1 MHQVKY
7 DMPDAQCSLE
17 YILEQVIHG
26 TEVIIVR
33 NGIEVARVTVMEGL
47 NKRGTTLMTTPYEHQ

>member
-7 DMPDAQCSLE
+7 DMPEAQSSLE

-26 TEVIIVR
+26 TEVIILR
-33 NGIEVARVTVMEGL
+33 QGIEIARITATQGPDKRSTV
-47 NKRGTTLMTTPYEHQ
+47 LMGAPYELR

>member
-7 DMPDAQCSLE
+7 DMPDAQFSLE

-47 NKRGTTLMTTPYEHQ
+47 NKRGTTLMSSPYEPQ